1 MGEFIDDDERRRLE
15 GAERRTFD
23 SPIPSHN
30 ISNGEFFPAR
40 QSRQQQEYEH
50 RLTALVDRLTPI
62 RHMNRRAFLRS
73 ASGMA
78 ASFAAMNTVYG
89 QTFEVDDRELTDQA
103 FADER
108 QQGLAGQFIFD
119 DHTHF
124 LRDDTELESFVRIR
138 ENTGISGKNPELADQ
153 EQTLEDL
160 KFENYIKEMY
170 LDSDTKIALLSGAPS
185 DIPEDW
191 FLTNGQI
198 AAARERINSFAGSK
212 RLFSHAIFTPGQP
225 GWLEDLDRAIEEYR
239 PDSWKGYTIGD
250 NTHKSESSWPW
261 LMDDERVTYRGYEKM
276 DKAGIRNVCVHKGL
290 FPPSAEKKWPHLL
303 NHAKV
308 DDVPKAA
315 KDWPN
320 LNFLIYHSGYRH
332 VGGSPDAALS
342 QFEHTGR
349 IAWVSDLAEMPE
361 KHGLDNVYADLGA
374 TFAHAAVTH
383 PRLAAA
389 IVGILIRGLGPER
402 VVWGT
407 DSIWYGS
414 PQWQIE
420 AFRRLEIPEDMRKR
434 HGFAAL
440 GAADGPVKTTI
451 FGTNSARLYGIS
463 PDQAKRPMT
472 DNLAQFKDEYQRGGG
487 QRSNLAYG
495 YVRRT

>member
-1 MGEFIDDDERRRLE
+1 MGEFIDDKERHRLE
-15 GAERRTFD
+15 GAERQGFD
-23 SPIPSHN
+23 SPLPSNN

-40 QSRQQQEYEH
+40 QSEQQKNYER
-50 RLTALVDRLTPI
+50 RLTALVDKVAPL
-62 RHMNRRAFLRS
+62 RHMSRRSFLRS

-78 ASFAAMNTVYG
+78 AAFAVMNKVYG
-89 QTFEVDDRELTDQA
+89 QTFEVDDREIMDQA

-108 QQGLAGQFIFD
+108 EEGLAGQFIFD
-119 DHTHF
+119 DHSHF
-124 LRDDTELESFVRIR
+124 LRDDTNLVSFVRIR
-138 ENTGISGKNPELADQ
+138 ENTGISKNPELAEKD
-153 EQTLEDL
+153 QTLEYL

-198 AAARERINSFAGSK
+198 AAARDRVNEFAGSK

-225 GWLEDLDRAIEEYR
+225 GWLEDMDRAIEEHQ

-250 NTHKSESSWPW
+250 NTHKDESSWPW
-261 LMDDERVTYRGYEKM
+261 RLDDEKVTYRGYEKM
-276 DKAGIRNVCVHKGL
+276 DRAGIRNVCVHKGL
-290 FPPSAEKKWPHLL
+290 FPPSAEEKWPHLL
-303 NHAKV
+303 EYAKV
-308 DDVPKAA
+308 NDVPKAA
-315 KDWPN
+315 RDWPG

-342 QFEHTGR
+342 HFERTGR
-349 IAWVSDLAEMPE
+349 IDWVSDLAEMPG

-389 IVGILIRGLGPER
+389 IVGILIRDMGPER

-420 AFRRLEIPEDMRKR
+420 AFRRLEIPEDMRRK
-434 HGFAAL
+434 HGFAEL
-440 GAADGPVKTTI
+440 GPADGPVKTRI
-451 FGTNSARLYGIS
+451 FGTNSARLYGLDHQKVMAPAS
-463 PDQAKRPMT
+463 DK
-472 DNLAQFKDEYQRGGG
+472 LARLKAEYRRNGGE
-487 QRSNLAYG
+487 RSNRAYG
-495 YVRRT
+495 YVRRS